1 VEEGWRVCRAGR
13 GVQWDENFG
22 YNLACRRGCCFHES
36 ICACGV
42 ENYSIR
48 LIESSVPRRLR
59 KGTFAIKAVCQCSA
73 AAFMP
78 PRPPFRI
85 YCACTCR
92 KDARV
97 WVFVVVVA
105 SYRWKA
111 ERLYMSTR
119 KSHSEDGLLGMESLC
134 EELGGERE
142 SAEILKHFRRQGM
155 IQWMSWGWL
164 VDVGQSQLT
173 PEKFWRGRGTF
184 PSPSLLLYN
193 LEIGNSVNNFQFS
206 QVRNRHIDLIHAV
219 FRQVSKNGQN
229 DLLHSAN
236 HIFSLHH

>member
-36 ICACGV
+36 ICASGV

-48 LIESSVPRRLR
+48 SIEGSVPRRLG
-59 KGTFAIKAVCQCSA
+59 KDTFAIKAVCQCSA

-97 WVFVVVVA
+97 WVFIVVVA

-111 ERLYMSTR
+111 KGLYMSTR
-119 KSHSEDGLLGMESLC
+119 KSHSEDGLLRMESLC

-142 SAEILKHFRRQGM
+142 SAEILKHFRRQG
-155 IQWMSWGWL
+155 IIRWMSWL
-164 VDVGQSQLT
+164 VDVGQLT
-173 PEKFWRGRGTF
+173 QPQKSFGEGEE
-184 PSPSLLLYN
+184 PSPAFSKVTPYN

-206 QVRNRHIDLIHAV
+206 QVRNRHIDLIHTV
-219 FRQVSKNGQN
+219 FRQVPKNGQN
-229 DLLHSAN
+229 DLQHSAN
-236 HIFSLHH
+236 HVFSLHY